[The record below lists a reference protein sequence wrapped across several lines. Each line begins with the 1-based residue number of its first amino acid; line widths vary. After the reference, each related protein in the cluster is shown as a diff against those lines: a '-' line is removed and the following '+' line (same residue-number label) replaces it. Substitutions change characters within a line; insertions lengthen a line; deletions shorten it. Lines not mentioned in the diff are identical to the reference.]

1 MSKGTELQ
9 KPTAADRRSGAADR
23 TSPSLRERSQDRLDT
38 AAAGMKCTYCSGLC
52 EPDPACRPRG
62 TGGPVENA
70 PGVLLGLASL
80 PPAGPGSLVTTSTA
94 PTDRNDDQVSPR
106 AGLA

>member
-1 MSKGTELQ
+1 MHVLLGPL
-9 KPTAADRRSGAADR
+9 R
-23 TSPSLRERSQDRLDT
+23 TRP
-38 AAAGMKCTYCSGLC
+38 GL
-52 EPDPACRPRG
+52 PALG
-62 TGGPVENA
+62 HWGPVENA